1 MFTEIKTT
9 KVYEQVI
16 VQIKD
21 MINSGTL
28 KKGDKLPSEREL
40 ASGLGVS
47 RASIR
52 EALRALEVI
61 GLISCRQGE
70 GNFVRESFDDN
81 LFEPLSVMFTL
92 NQSKPSDIFDLR
104 RVMEV
109 ETAALAAKSITK
121 KELEELKKLID
132 DMNDC
137 EDEEKKVKL
146 DKKFHYKIAKASK
159 NFLIVTVLSTLSTL
173 IDSLIKDARAQI
185 LKNKKNEEIIDLQH
199 KSIVDALEKG
209 DSEEAASMMRIHM
222 KLINENLIELS

>member
-1 MFTEIKTT
+1 MFREIKTT

-121 KELEELKKLID
+121 EELEELKKLID
-132 DMNDC
+132 VMNDC